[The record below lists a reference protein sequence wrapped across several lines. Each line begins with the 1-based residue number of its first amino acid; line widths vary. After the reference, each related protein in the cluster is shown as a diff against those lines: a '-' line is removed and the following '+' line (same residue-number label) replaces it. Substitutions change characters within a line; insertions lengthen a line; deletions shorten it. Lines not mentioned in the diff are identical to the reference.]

1 MAEIDWSGVEEMLLN
16 IQRLGQKV
24 SRRENQALRAGAKE
38 LQETMAR
45 NAPGPS
51 DKKRAVHLKD
61 NIQMSRVKESEEGK
75 VIEVGPGKTS
85 FYARFLEFGT
95 SKMPPHPFVGPSIV
109 ESRERVLKAM
119 ADELRRGMGLG

>member
-1 MAEIDWSGVEEMLLN
+1 MTDIDWSGVEEMLLN

-51 DKKRAVHLKD
+51 YKKRVHLKD
-61 NIQMSRVKESEEGK
+61 NIQMSNVKRKEYGK
-75 VIEVGPGKTS
+75 AIEVGPGKTS

-95 SKMPPHPFVGPSIV
+95 SKMSPHPFVGPSIV